1 MNDENLRTLTFSY
14 NQRFKM
20 KIISTNISK
29 IKTVEHNG
37 KKVKTGIF
45 KTPTNE
51 PVVIEKLNI
60 IGDEQADLVN
70 HGGGD
75 KAVYAFSHN
84 HYDYWKRTLK
94 NDDLAVGAFGENF
107 TISGLDEQN
116 IHIGD
121 RIRIGTA
128 LLEVSQ
134 PRVPCFKLAI
144 ALNNK
149 QSLKLFTQYYH
160 TGVYFRVLE
169 EGVAKTGDAVTIEH
183 KAEHNISVKTLFQAF
198 FDKQYPDYEN
208 VLLAALELPELALE
222 WQTKIKKKLGS

>member
-1 MNDENLRTLTFSY
+1 
-14 NQRFKM
+14 M

-29 IKTVEHNG
+29 IKTLIHNG
-37 KKVKTGIF
+37 KEVKTGIF

-51 PVVIEKLNI
+51 PVVIEKLYI

-70 HGGGD
+70 HGGVD

-84 HYDYWKRTLK
+84 HYEYWKQTLE

-107 TISGLDEQN
+107 TISDLDEVN

-121 RIRIGTA
+121 HIRIGTA

-149 QSLKLFTQYYH
+149 NSLKLFTQHYC

-169 EGVAKTGDAVTIEH
+169 QGVAKTGDSVVIEK
-183 KAEHNISVKTLFQAF
+183 KASHDISVKKLFQAF
-198 FDKQYPDYEN
+198 FDKKYPDYES
-208 VLLAALELPELALE
+208 VLLAALELPEIALE
-222 WQTKIKKKLGS
+222 WQTKIKKKLCIKNEQS

>member
-1 MNDENLRTLTFSY
+1 
-14 NQRFKM
+14 M

-29 IKTVEHNG
+29 IKTLIHNG
-37 KKVKTGIF
+37 KEVKTGIF
-45 KTPTNE
+45 KIPTNE

-70 HGGGD
+70 HGGVD

-84 HYDYWKRTLK
+84 HYDYWRQTLK
-94 NDDLAVGAFGENF
+94 NENLNFGIFGENF
-107 TISGLDEQN
+107 TITDLDEEN

-121 RIRIGTA
+121 HIRVGTA

-149 QSLKLFTQYYH
+149 NSLKLFTQHYC

-169 EGVAKTGDAVTIEH
+169 QGVAKTGDSVVIEK
-183 KAEHNISVKTLFQAF
+183 KASHDISVKKLFQAF
-198 FDKQYPDYEN
+198 FDKKYVGYEDI
-208 VLLAALELPELALE
+208 LLEALTLPELAVE
-222 WQTKIKKKLGS
+222 WQEKLKKKLAIESE

>member
-1 MNDENLRTLTFSY
+1 
-14 NQRFKM
+14 M

-29 IKTVEHNG
+29 IKTLIHNG
-37 KKVKTGIF
+37 KEVKTGIF

-70 HGGGD
+70 HGGVD

-84 HYDYWKRTLK
+84 HYEYWQKTLE
-94 NDDLAVGAFGENF
+94 NENLSSGVFGENF
-107 TISGLDEQN
+107 TISDLDEAN

-121 RIRIGTA
+121 HIRIGTA

-149 QSLKLFTQYYH
+149 NSLKLFTQHYC

-169 EGVAKTGDAVTIEH
+169 QGVAKTGDSVVIEK
-183 KAEHNISVKTLFQAF
+183 KASHDISVKKLFQAF
-198 FDKQYPDYEN
+198 FDKKYVGYEDI
-208 VLLAALELPELALE
+208 LLEALTLPELAVE
-222 WQTKIKKKLGS
+222 WQEKLKKKLAIKSE

>member
-1 MNDENLRTLTFSY
+1 
-14 NQRFKM
+14 M

-29 IKTVEHNG
+29 IKTLIHND
-37 KKVKTGIF
+37 KEVRTGIF

-51 PVVIEKLNI
+51 PVAIEKLNI
-60 IGDEQADLVN
+60 IGDEQADLIN
-70 HGGGD
+70 HGGVD

-84 HYDYWKRTLK
+84 HYEYWQKTLE
-94 NDDLAVGAFGENF
+94 NENLSSGIFGENF
-107 TISGLDEQN
+107 TISDLDETN

-121 RIRIGTA
+121 QIRMGTA

-149 QSLKLFTQYYH
+149 NSLKLFTQHYC

-169 EGVAKTGDAVTIEH
+169 QGVAKTGDSVVIEK
-183 KAEHNISVKTLFQAF
+183 KASHDISVKKLFQAF
-198 FDKQYPDYEN
+198 FDKKYVGYEDI
-208 VLLAALELPELALE
+208 LLEALTLPELAVE
-222 WQTKIKKKLGS
+222 WQEKLKKKLAIKSE

>member
-1 MNDENLRTLTFSY
+1 
-14 NQRFKM
+14 M

-29 IKTVEHNG
+29 IKTVVHNS
-37 KKVKTGIF
+37 KEAKTGIF
-45 KTPTNE
+45 KIPTNE
-51 PVVIEKLNI
+51 PAVIDKLNI

-70 HGGGD
+70 HGGVD

-84 HYDYWKRTLK
+84 HYDYWRQTLK
-94 NDDLAVGAFGENF
+94 NENLNFGIFGENF
-107 TISGLDEQN
+107 TITDLDEEN

-121 RIRIGTA
+121 HIRVGTA

-149 QSLKLFTQYYH
+149 NSLKLFTQHYC

-169 EGVAKTGDAVTIEH
+169 QGVAKTGDSVVIEK
-183 KAEHNISVKTLFQAF
+183 KASHDISVKRLFQAF
-198 FDKQYPDYEN
+198 FDKKYVDYED
-208 VLLAALELPELALE
+208 VLLEALTLPELALE
-222 WQTKIKKKLGS
+222 WQEKIKKKLSI

>member
-1 MNDENLRTLTFSY
+1 
-14 NQRFKM
+14 M

-29 IKTVEHNG
+29 IKTVVHNG
-37 KKVKTGIF
+37 KAIKTGIF

-70 HGGGD
+70 HGGVD

-84 HYDYWKRTLK
+84 HYAYWKHTLE

-107 TISGLDEQN
+107 TISDLDEQN

-121 RIRIGTA
+121 HISVGTA

-169 EGVAKTGDAVTIEH
+169 PGMAKTGDAVTIVH

-198 FDKQYPDYEN
+198 FDKQYPDYES

-222 WQTKIKKKLGS
+222 WQAKIKKKLGI

>member
-1 MNDENLRTLTFSY
+1 
-14 NQRFKM
+14 M

-29 IKTVEHNG
+29 IKTVVYNG
-37 KKVKTGIF
+37 KEVKTGIF

-60 IGDEQADLVN
+60 RGDEQADLVN
-70 HGGGD
+70 HGGVD
-75 KAVYAFSHN
+75 KAVYAFSYN
-84 HYDYWKRTLK
+84 HYDYWKHTLE

-107 TISGLDEQN
+107 TISNLDEAN

-121 RIRIGTA
+121 HIRIGTA

-149 QSLKLFTQYYH
+149 NSLKLFTQHYC

-169 EGVAKTGDAVTIEH
+169 QGIAKTGDSVVIEK
-183 KAEHNISVKTLFQAF
+183 KASHDISVKKLFQAF
-198 FDKQYPDYEN
+198 FDKKYPDYES

-222 WQTKIKKKLGS
+222 WHTKIKKKLCIKNELS

>member
-1 MNDENLRTLTFSY
+1 
-14 NQRFKM
+14 M

-29 IKTVEHNG
+29 IKTLIHNG
-37 KKVKTGIF
+37 KEVKTGIF

-70 HGGGD
+70 HGGVD

-84 HYDYWKRTLK
+84 HYEYWQKALE
-94 NDDLAVGAFGENF
+94 NENLSSGVFGENF
-107 TISGLDEQN
+107 TISDLDEAN

-121 RIRIGTA
+121 HIRIGTA

-144 ALNNK
+144 ALNNTN
-149 QSLKLFTQYYH
+149 SLKLFTQYYC

-169 EGVAKTGDAVTIEH
+169 QGVAKTGDSAVIEK
-183 KAEHNISVKTLFQAF
+183 KASHDISVKKLFQAF
-198 FDKQYPDYEN
+198 FDKKYVGYEDI
-208 VLLAALELPELALE
+208 LLEALALPELAVE
-222 WQTKIKKKLGS
+222 WQEKLTKKLGIKSEQS

>member
-1 MNDENLRTLTFSY
+1 
-14 NQRFKM
+14 M

-29 IKTVEHNG
+29 IKTVVHNS
-37 KKVKTGIF
+37 KEVKTGIF
-45 KTPTNE
+45 KIPTNE

-70 HGGGD
+70 HGGVD

-84 HYDYWKRTLK
+84 HYDYWKQTLE
-94 NDDLAVGAFGENF
+94 NENLNFGIFGENF
-107 TISGLDEQN
+107 TITDLDEEN

-121 RIRIGTA
+121 HIRVGTT

-149 QSLKLFTQYYH
+149 NSLKLFTQHYC

-169 EGVAKTGDAVTIEH
+169 QGVAKTGDSVVIEKKVSH
-183 KAEHNISVKTLFQAF
+183 DISVKRLFQAF
-198 FDKQYPDYEN
+198 FDKKYVGYED
-208 VLLAALELPELALE
+208 VLLQALEIPELALE
-222 WQTKIKKKLGS
+222 WQEKLQKKLSIKSD

>member
-1 MNDENLRTLTFSY
+1 
-14 NQRFKM
+14 M

-29 IKTVEHNG
+29 IKTVVHNG
-37 KKVKTGIF
+37 KAIKTGIF

-70 HGGGD
+70 HGGVD

-84 HYDYWKRTLK
+84 HYAYWKHTLE

-107 TISGLDEQN
+107 TISDLDEQN
-116 IHIGD
+116 INIGD
-121 RIRIGTA
+121 HISVGTA

-169 EGVAKTGDAVTIEH
+169 PGLAKTGDAVTIVH

-198 FDKQYPDYEN
+198 FDKQYPDYES

-222 WQTKIKKKLGS
+222 WQTKIKKKLGI

>member
-1 MNDENLRTLTFSY
+1 M
-14 NQRFKM
+14 
-20 KIISTNISK
+20 
-29 IKTVEHNG
+29 
-37 KKVKTGIF
+37 
-45 KTPTNE
+45 
-51 PVVIEKLNI
+51 
-60 IGDEQADLVN
+60 
-70 HGGGD
+70 D
-75 KAVYAFSHN
+75 KAIYAFSHN

-107 TISGLDEQN
+107 TISDLDEQN

-169 EGVAKTGDAVTIEH
+169 QGVAKTGDAVTIEH

-198 FDKQYPDYEN
+198 FDKHYPDYES

>member
-1 MNDENLRTLTFSY
+1 
-14 NQRFKM
+14 M

-29 IKTVEHNG
+29 IKTLIHNG
-37 KKVKTGIF
+37 KEVKTGIF

-70 HGGGD
+70 HGGVD

-84 HYDYWKRTLK
+84 HYDYWKQTLE
-94 NDDLAVGAFGENF
+94 NDDLAVGAFGENL
-107 TISGLDEQN
+107 TISDLDEAN

-121 RIRIGTA
+121 HIRIGTA

-149 QSLKLFTQYYH
+149 NSLKLFTQHYC

-169 EGVAKTGDAVTIEH
+169 QGVAKTGDSVVIEK
-183 KAEHNISVKTLFQAF
+183 KASHDISVKKLFQAF
-198 FDKQYPDYEN
+198 FDKKYPDYES

-222 WQTKIKKKLGS
+222 WQTKIKKKLCIKNELS

>member
-1 MNDENLRTLTFSY
+1 
-14 NQRFKM
+14 M

-29 IKTVEHNG
+29 IKTVVHNS
-37 KKVKTGIF
+37 KEVKTGIF
-45 KTPTNE
+45 KIPTNE
-51 PVVIEKLNI
+51 PAVIEKLNI

-70 HGGGD
+70 HGGVD

-84 HYDYWKRTLK
+84 HYDYWRQTLK
-94 NDDLAVGAFGENF
+94 NENLNFGIFGENF
-107 TISGLDEQN
+107 TITDLDEEN

-121 RIRIGTA
+121 HIRVGTA

-149 QSLKLFTQYYH
+149 NSLKLFTQHYC

-169 EGVAKTGDAVTIEH
+169 QGVAKTGDSVVIEK
-183 KAEHNISVKTLFQAF
+183 KASHDISVKRLFQAF
-198 FDKQYPDYEN
+198 FDKKYVDYED
-208 VLLAALELPELALE
+208 VLLEALTLPELALE
-222 WQTKIKKKLGS
+222 WQEKIKKKLSI

>member
-1 MNDENLRTLTFSY
+1 
-14 NQRFKM
+14 M

-29 IKTVEHNG
+29 IKTLIHNG
-37 KKVKTGIF
+37 KEVKTGIF
-45 KTPTNE
+45 KIPTNE

-70 HGGGD
+70 HGGVD

-84 HYDYWKRTLK
+84 HYEYWQKALE
-94 NDDLAVGAFGENF
+94 NENLSSGVFGENF
-107 TISGLDEQN
+107 TISDLDEAN

-121 RIRIGTA
+121 HIRIGTA

-144 ALNNK
+144 ALNNTN
-149 QSLKLFTQYYH
+149 SLKLFTQYYC

-169 EGVAKTGDAVTIEH
+169 QGVAKTGDSVVIEK
-183 KAEHNISVKTLFQAF
+183 KASHDISVKKLFQAF
-198 FDKQYPDYEN
+198 FDKKYVGYEDI
-208 VLLAALELPELALE
+208 LLEALTLPELAVE
-222 WQTKIKKKLGS
+222 WQEKLKKKLAIENE